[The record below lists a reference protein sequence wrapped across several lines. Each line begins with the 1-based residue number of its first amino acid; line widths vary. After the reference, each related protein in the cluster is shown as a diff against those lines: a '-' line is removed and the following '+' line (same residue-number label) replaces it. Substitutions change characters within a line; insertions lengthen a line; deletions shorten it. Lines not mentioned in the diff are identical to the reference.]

1 MSQDLLTPIKA
12 FLGCE
17 TPQAWLQRAVKEKA
31 ILLIDHANCEKKAAA
46 TALNLLFRYVE
57 RKELLSALSQLA
69 REELLHFEQVCEY
82 MEKMDVAY
90 DYVPPSRY
98 ASSLRKSV
106 RNEEPYKLIDTL
118 IIGAFIEAR
127 SCERFAA
134 LAPWL
139 DEIPEMQELARYYR
153 FLLKSESRHFED
165 YLGLAKRYFPGTD
178 EAFLKRVDEI
188 RACERELIESEDTE
202 FRFHSGSPAAGLSVG
217 T

>member
-1 MSQDLLTPIKA
+1 MSQDLLSPIKA
-12 FLGCE
+12 FLGCD
-17 TPQAWLQRAVKEKA
+17 TPMEWLERAVNEKA

-82 MEKMDVAY
+82 MEKMGVAY

-98 ASSLRKSV
+98 ASSLRKFV
-106 RNEEPYKLIDTL
+106 RNEEPWKLVDTL

-134 LAPWL
+134 LAPCI
-139 DEIPEMQELARYYR
+139 EKSAEMEELARYYR

-165 YLGLAKRYFPGTD
+165 YLSLAKRYFPGSD
-178 EAFLKRVDEI
+178 EEFAARVSEI
-188 RACERELIESEDTE
+188 REQEALLITTPDQD
-202 FRFHSGSPAAGLSVG
+202 FRFHSGVPAQALSAGI
-217 T
+217 